1 MEQDY
6 YLSLPAYRA
15 TNESFSSASSAS
27 SSYDIE
33 VDVGRDVLT
42 QISCSLLSRILDFPD
57 SKLETLLGEPG
68 EVDESRE
75 DHNHYHLAR
84 NISSGFKHVKKS
96 IEKGIQSFAYHRQGL
111 TRMKEPGLWLTKL
124 VLSLLIN
131 HWLQLEQFHWYLGRL
146 YLKIAHW

>member
-6 YLSLPAYRA
+6 YLPLPAYRA

-33 VDVGRDVLT
+33 VEVGRDVLT

-57 SKLETLLGEPG
+57 SKLEALLGEPG

-124 VLSLLIN
+124 VLSLLSN
-131 HWLQLEQFHWYLGRL
+131 NWLQLEQFHWYLGQL

>member
-6 YLSLPAYRA
+6 YLPQPAYRA

-57 SKLETLLGEPG
+57 SKLEMLLGEAEDLG
-68 EVDESRE
+68 ETRD
-75 DHNHYHLAR
+75 DHNHYHIAK
-84 NISSGFKHVKKS
+84 NISSGFKQMKKS
-96 IEKGIQSFAYHRQGL
+96 IEKGIHSLAYHRQGL
-111 TRMKEPGLWLTKL
+111 HRMKEEPGSCAVYKL
-124 VLSLLIN
+124 ALLLS
-131 HWLQLEQFHWYLGRL
+131 
-146 YLKIAHW
+146 